1 MSDQFFDTK
10 VLKTLLRRTISRQN
24 FDSTHLFESDALMIK
39 RCVCDQEQESLTKVS
54 RYYMIFFV
62 KSNCLL
68 KKVAFIR
75 PCKFSA
81 VACQSALFCH
91 PEGASSSIKHEVSRT
106 VRTCRGL
113 FPARSPLRLYS
124 RQGKALVL
132 HNHERPVQGDKTER
146 TDRPRR

>member
-91 PEGASSSIKHEVSRT
+91 PERASHYYAIPRLPPEESKDVVDC
-106 VRTCRGL
+106 VRERDPGTCGQFVTL
-113 FPARSPLRLYS
+113 
-124 RQGKALVL
+124 QG
-132 HNHERPVQGDKTER
+132 
-146 TDRPRR
+146 

>member
-1 MSDQFFDTK
+1 MVTNHVSVFI
-10 VLKTLLRRTISRQN
+10 LKTTVPIGRQN
-24 FDSTHLFESDALMIK
+24 FDSTHLFASDALIIK
-39 RCVCDQEQESLTKVS
+39 LFVCDQEQKSLTKVS
-54 RYYMIFFV
+54 RDYMIFFV
-62 KSNCLL
+62 KSNCLF

-91 PEGASSSIKHEVSRT
+91 PERASRSIKPEVSRT

-124 RQGKALVL
+124 RQGGSLGIA
-132 HNHERPVQGDKTER
+132 
-146 TDRPRR
+146 